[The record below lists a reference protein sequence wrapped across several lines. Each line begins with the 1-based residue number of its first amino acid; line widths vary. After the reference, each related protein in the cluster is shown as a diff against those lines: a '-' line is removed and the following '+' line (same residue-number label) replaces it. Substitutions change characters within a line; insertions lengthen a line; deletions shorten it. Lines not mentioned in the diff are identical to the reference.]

1 MAHPWNKLT
10 YGSLAS
16 KLLWKILMR
25 IGKCGWANFKAGGRE
40 WARKGSSK
48 QRDGESCVWAQ
59 VVPTAMGVLV
69 SQKGAGLES

>member
-1 MAHPWNKLT
+1 
-10 YGSLAS
+10 
-16 KLLWKILMR
+16 MR
-25 IGKCGWANFKAGGRE
+25 IGKCGWENFKAGGRE

-59 VVPTAMGVLV
+59 VIPTAMGVLV